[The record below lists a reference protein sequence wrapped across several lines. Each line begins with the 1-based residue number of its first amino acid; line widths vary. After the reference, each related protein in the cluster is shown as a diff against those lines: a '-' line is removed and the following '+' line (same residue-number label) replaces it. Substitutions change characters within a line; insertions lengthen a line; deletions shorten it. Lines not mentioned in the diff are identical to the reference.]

1 LHPISTEE
9 THMRSPHTAPLLVL
23 GLALWIA
30 GGVFNAFSREGSAAF
45 GVMAVAGIAALVT
58 GVVLHLRAGGR

>member
-1 LHPISTEE
+1 MPKRL
-9 THMRSPHTAPLLVL
+9 RSPHTAPLLVL

-30 GGVFNAFSREGSAAF
+30 GGLLNAFSREESVAF
-45 GVMAVAGIAALVT
+45 GVMGVTGIVAIVT